1 MIIRILGEGQYLLD
15 DALLSR
21 VNEIDNRIVR
31 DITSGSQGDF
41 SRDLAD
47 LIKSVKSLAKPLD
60 PAEILPSDIIIPPP
74 DISFEEAK
82 RVFRGEGLIKG

>member
-1 MIIRILGEGQYLLD
+1 MIIRILGEGQYLLE

-41 SRDLAD
+41 PGIWR
-47 LIKSVKSLAKPLD
+47 I
-60 PAEILPSDIIIPPP
+60 
-74 DISFEEAK
+74 
-82 RVFRGEGLIKG
+82 